1 MEDFENYLK
10 ENDEDFPVRSS
21 DFNESL
27 TMFKIKTGNE
37 NIRFINGQIRS
48 IEINFNIRGLEGR
61 SFQLR
66 DDIFEYYQKIVDDI
80 RQKYPR
86 GISTCFQIP
95 EDQWANLSLEQSLFK
110 NNIAG
115 MATSILFAWIVLL
128 ISTKNYWVSLQAALS
143 ILLVIATII
152 SSIYLQ
158 GWSLGM
164 AESIGLI
171 VFVGFSVDYIVH
183 MCHQYIESIHDK
195 RKKKVDTCFQRIGS
209 TILNG
214 AATSFMAGVF
224 LDRC

>member
-1 MEDFENYLK
+1 
-10 ENDEDFPVRSS
+10 
-21 DFNESL
+21 
-27 TMFKIKTGNE
+27 
-37 NIRFINGQIRS
+37 
-48 IEINFNIRGLEGR
+48 
-61 SFQLR
+61 
-66 DDIFEYYQKIVDDI
+66 
-80 RQKYPR
+80 
-86 GISTCFQIP
+86 
-95 EDQWANLSLEQSLFK
+95 
-110 NNIAG
+110 

-195 RKKKVDTCFQRIGS
+195 RKKKVDTCFQQIGS

-214 AATSFMAGVF
+214 AVTSFMAGVF
-224 LDRC
+224 LDRCQFSYLHKFGILLMITISSSLIIAMTFYPALSYFKGPQYKQGDIHHNIILPLKRRLKRRQEDSERERNEEYRRKWYRRQSADDDVLNAAISNI